1 MPGEKRKKK
10 THYLDNKKFEETIK
24 NYLENPEKY
33 ESELVE
39 KLDLLI
45 TNIINTFKFKID
57 PDDAKQECFVLA
69 FKILKNF
76 EPKKGSAFN
85 YFTTVCVNQL
95 KLLYTKN
102 KKYMEKIMKYQEI
115 KRPHDMPPQS

>member
-1 MPGEKRKKK
+1 MPSEKRKKK

-24 NYLENPEKY
+24 NYLGNPEKY

-76 EPKKGSAFN
+76 ESKKAPLL
-85 YFTTVCVNQL
+85 TTALPSV
-95 KLLYTKN
+95 
-102 KKYMEKIMKYQEI
+102 
-115 KRPHDMPPQS
+115 